1 MFKFKAF
8 RAIDDPNRCE
18 KFVKGHADVLRQY
31 GVTKVTSS
39 NNDWVSNPFVY
50 VVTVE
55 LEETGE
61 VVSGLRIH
69 IAHPKYPLPMEMAV
83 SQVDH
88 KIFDLVRK
96 YSVKG
101 TGEVSGLWNSRSIS
115 GYGVGAVLLIRA
127 GIAIATQLNLG
138 SLLALVAE
146 YTLKPSLQKG
156 FEIEEGIG
164 NSGTFFY
171 PKLDLVATSIV
182 MKDPLNLPL
191 AEPSEREFIFDLR
204 SNLKSQK
211 LEFGPKGE
219 FLVNYDLI
227 ISNPDWRNDV

>member
-1 MFKFKAF
+1 MFNFKAF
-8 RAIDDPNRCE
+8 RAIDEPDRCK
-18 KFVKGHADVLRQY
+18 KFVQGHSDVLKQY

-55 LEETGE
+55 TSDTQE

-69 IAHPKYPLPMEMAV
+69 IAHPDYPLPMEQAV

-88 KIFDLVRK
+88 KIFPLVK
-96 YSVKG
+96 EYSSLG
-101 TGEVSGLWNSRSIS
+101 TGEVSGLWNSKSIS

-156 FEIEEGIG
+156 FEIEKGIG

-182 MKDPLNLPL
+182 MKDPTNLPL
-191 AEPSEREFIFDLR
+191 ADASERERIFELR
-204 SNLKSQK
+204 EKVQFNKI
-211 LEFGPKGE
+211 EEGPKGKFE
-219 FLVNYDLI
+219 VNYDLLI
-227 ISNPDWRNDV
+227 TNNNWRDDI